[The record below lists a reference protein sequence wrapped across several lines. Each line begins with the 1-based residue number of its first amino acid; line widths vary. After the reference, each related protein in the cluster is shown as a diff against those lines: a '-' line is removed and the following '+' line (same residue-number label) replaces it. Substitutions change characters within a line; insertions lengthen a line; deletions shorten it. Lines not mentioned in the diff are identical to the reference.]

1 MQTTQ
6 KKNWIDGT
14 RESLRRSLRKQSS
27 NATVEPKA
35 SPVVAVQSALSDSIK
50 LQARPSSKS
59 RHHKTKA
66 KHHKDK
72 RKKKRHLKAM
82 DFVSS
87 IETANQSCNNATSG
101 EEAEICVKRENSILT
116 SGVNVGAN
124 LKDTTKVVSIR
135 TKTERVDSIEMIGN
149 VNTGENLLYR
159 DIKNVDTK
167 RVVTIS
173 DSSEQ
178 SRLNGL
184 EISAVANNKCNLDKT
199 ITQALDGID
208 DGTSSCGQPVEM
220 GQNDNVLSGSRYIDD
235 CEDENATT
243 DRQAEDRKLK
253 KKRKRLKHD
262 VQGVEDENTMGDSSE
277 ELLDDSVHKHR
288 KKRHKHTG
296 EHRNRR
302 HHDVRK
308 APQDG
313 IIVRDD
319 MNVCFVADDTSAI
332 TSSEHQSGTGVD
344 PLILEP
350 QRLAIK
356 IKLCQECNN
365 RHLQDACPLTTPL
378 YAIPDSISYEDWLYK
393 HKENDEILKVVKFG
407 DPMSEGY
414 GKMTED
420 NTESDDDSSLT
431 DQHKTRTKG
440 QKEEKRLIVD
450 TDRPL
455 YARDSLPDCFELR
468 ITNSEHGLGIYAK
481 SSVPMHVKLGP
492 LVGRPVREMDIPDD
506 FSMRHIWEVQTTL
519 FSYHQSYRP
528 RRPDFARFYT
538 YLQILPISTP
548 AIKRYFFGFYF
559 SR

>member
-35 SPVVAVQSALSDSIK
+35 SPVVAVQSTLSDSIK
-50 LQARPSSKS
+50 LQARASSKS

-72 RKKKRHLKAM
+72 RKKKRHLKAV

-87 IETANQSCNNATSG
+87 IETANQSCNNVTSG
-101 EEAEICVKRENSILT
+101 EEADICVKRENSILT
-116 SGVNVGAN
+116 SGINIGTN
-124 LKDTTKVVSIR
+124 LKDTTKAVSIR

-159 DIKNVDTK
+159 DVKNVDTK

-173 DSSEQ
+173 DNSEQ

-184 EISAVANNKCNLDKT
+184 EISAIANNKCNVDKT
-199 ITQALDGID
+199 IAQALDGIG
-208 DGTSSCGQPVEM
+208 DGTASCGQPVEM
-220 GQNDNVLSGSRYIDD
+220 GQNDNVLSGSRYIDH
-235 CEDENATT
+235 CEDENAAT
-243 DRQAEDRKLK
+243 DRQVEDRKLK

-262 VQGVEDENTMGDSSE
+262 VQGLEDENTMGDSSE
-277 ELLDDSVHKHR
+277 ELLDDSGHKHR

-319 MNVCFVADDTSAI
+319 MNVCVVADDTSAI
-332 TSSEHQSGTGVD
+332 TSSEHQSGTSVD
-344 PLILEP
+344 HLILEP

-365 RHLQDACPLTTPL
+365 RHLQDACPLTTPQ

-393 HKENDEILKVVKFG
+393 HKENDEILKIIKFG

-414 GKMTED
+414 GKMAED
-420 NTESDDDSSLT
+420 NTESDDDSLLN

-528 RRPDFARFYT
+528 RR
-538 YLQILPISTP
+538 S
-548 AIKRYFFGFYF
+548 GF
-559 SR
+559 SRSIPTYRFSP